1 VKPPFARTQRELT
14 RFAKFLVV
22 GTFGAV
28 VDFGTFN
35 LLTNAVHLPTIPSSA
50 MSFTAAVISNFLWN
64 RHWTYPDSRSKPISR
79 QATQFIGVSL
89 VGLLIRT
96 PVYAVGERLLLPV
109 ALALFPVLQGRPALR
124 LVADV
129 MGSPLVLGR
138 NMALAVAVVIVLFW
152 NFFVNRVWTY
162 SDVQ

>member
-1 VKPPFARTQRELT
+1 MKPPSARTQRELT

-35 LLTNAVHLPTIPSSA
+35 LLTNVVHLPTIPSSA

-64 RHWTYPDSRSKPISR
+64 RYWTYPDSRSKPISR

-109 ALALFPVLQGRPALR
+109 ALGLFPALQSLPGLR
-124 LVADV
+124 FVAGV
-129 MGSPLVLGR
+129 MGSPLVLSR
-138 NMALAVAVVIVLFW
+138 NMALAIAVIIVLFW